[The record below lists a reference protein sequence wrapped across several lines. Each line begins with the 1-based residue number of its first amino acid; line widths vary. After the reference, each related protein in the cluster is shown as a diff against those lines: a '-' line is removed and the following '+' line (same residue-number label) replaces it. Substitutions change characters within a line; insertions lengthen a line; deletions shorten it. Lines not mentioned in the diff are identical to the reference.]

1 MKRSLRAS
9 IHSSDWLHIKENS
22 RALRFPSLRDTFFHP
37 HRREERKMRVNK
49 KRNLR
54 ARERASA
61 LLSPVSRDA
70 LDSAP
75 NSRSVL
81 CVSYLHTNIYNTHVP
96 FFLYFF
102 LRRCRSF
109 LRTKASS
116 LSLGFGGKKDPNP
129 KFTEKRKFGE
139 KSASFARG
147 RKRRFGPSAF
157 FSDTKK
163 VTSFLGSLCL
173 SALCARAHVRVW

>member
-1 MKRSLRAS
+1 MRDEIKRGKETSPKRGSRRRREKMYKNRARKTPTREHPFAARARDYRVKNHAPRDETVS
-9 IHSSDWLHIKENS
+9 PRFHPLQRLALYIKENS
-22 RALRFPSLRDTFFHP
+22 RAVRFPSLCNTFFSSASQ
-37 HRREERKMRVNK
+37 RRKKMRVNK

-75 NSRSVL
+75 NSRAVL

-109 LRTKASS
+109 SRTKQSREP
-116 LSLGFGGKKDPNP
+116 LF
-129 KFTEKRKFGE
+129 
-139 KSASFARG
+139 
-147 RKRRFGPSAF
+147 
-157 FSDTKK
+157 
-163 VTSFLGSLCL
+163 
-173 SALCARAHVRVW
+173 RV

>member
-1 MKRSLRAS
+1 MRDEIKRGKETSPKRGSRRRREKCTKTARAKPRREHPFAARAREYRVKNHAPRDETVS
-9 IHSSDWLHIKENS
+9 PRFHPLQ
-22 RALRFPSLRDTFFHP
+22 RLALRKRKFARSSVSFAARHIFSSASA
-37 HRREERKMRVNK
+37 RRKKMRVNK

-75 NSRSVL
+75 NSRAVL

-109 LRTKASS
+109 SRTKQSRE
-116 LSLGFGGKKDPNP
+116 P
-129 KFTEKRKFGE
+129 
-139 KSASFARG
+139 SF
-147 RKRRFGPSAF
+147 
-157 FSDTKK
+157 
-163 VTSFLGSLCL
+163 
-173 SALCARAHVRVW
+173 RV